1 MILPTKH
8 ISTQQSLLGLGAT
21 ILKYLPAPTTI
32 TGLWDKIRALPEIG
46 TYKRFVLTL
55 DLLYTMNAIDYAEG
69 LLRRHAK

>member
-21 ILKYLPAPTTI
+21 ILKHLPTPTTI

-46 TYKRFVLTL
+46 TYKRFILTL
-55 DLLYTMNAIDYAEG
+55 DLLFTIKAIDYTDG
-69 LLRRHAK
+69 LLQRRKK

>member
-21 ILKYLPAPTTI
+21 ILKHLPAPTTI

-46 TYKRFVLTL
+46 TYKRFILTL
-55 DLLYTMNAIDYAEG
+55 DLLFTIKAINYTDG
-69 LLRRHAK
+69 LLQRRKK